1 MVCDARPSLAVARPG
16 FQGKETSM
24 RWSMSRRII
33 GVLVACSLPGGL
45 LAAQGNRE
53 PGDRAPSD
61 RVVQRGF
68 PDYEEVEFE
77 HSIITIPIIL
87 HGETEPAEVL
97 KFDAYMRLDRER
109 PVRNGLGYRQFE
121 FIIDAW
127 ELHGYSKV
135 LDAYITFKLSD
146 TVKPKSLGVALQ
158 KNRDYP
164 AMIVYNAIYD
174 IYLDDVK
181 VGENLAGVAFATGVM
196 EIPPRNITV
205 AFHKPFSFN
214 RHGSGKKPGS
224 TKTHPGGTCTTKP
237 CECEEDWCMGS
248 GSCEDMESISAEAFE
263 AGAAKAKSYRAKRQ
277 AQLKNDGAPSTP
289 KKNPN

>member
-1 MVCDARPSLAVARPG
+1 
-16 FQGKETSM
+16 
-24 RWSMSRRII
+24 MSRTAWRRIL
-33 GVLVACSLPGGL
+33 GALVVCALPGSL
-45 LAAQGNRE
+45 LTAQGDK
-53 PGDRAPSD
+53 P
-61 RVVQRGF
+61 QKHF
-68 PDYEEVEFE
+68 PDHEEVEFE

-97 KFDAYMRLDRER
+97 KLDAYMKLDREE

-146 TVKPKSLGVALQ
+146 TVKPKSLGVSLQ
-158 KNRDYP
+158 KDRDFP

-205 AFHKPFSFN
+205 AFHKPFAFDS
-214 RHGSGKKPGS
+214 RGSGRSGNGRPGGDRDRREKAAGFA
-224 TKTHPGGTCTTKP
+224 KTHCGEPECP
-237 CECEEDWCMGS
+237 CMEEWCMGK
-248 GSCEDMESISAEAFE
+248 GTCEDMETILPAAFE
-263 AGAAKAKSYRAKRQ
+263 AGAAKAKSYRTKGQ
-277 AQLKNDGAPSTP
+277 ARLEKGGATAPGALKAP
-289 KKNPN
+289 KKQN

>member
-1 MVCDARPSLAVARPG
+1 MSCG
-16 FQGKETSM
+16 I
-24 RWSMSRRII
+24 SRRII

-45 LAAQGNRE
+45 LMAQGN
-53 PGDRAPSD
+53 S
-61 RVVQRGF
+61 VQRGF
-68 PDYEEVEFE
+68 PDYAEVEFE

-87 HGETEPAEVL
+87 HGDTEPAEVL
-97 KFDAYMRLDRER
+97 KLDAYMRLNRER

-127 ELHGYSKV
+127 DLHGYSKV

-181 VGENLAGVAFATGVM
+181 VGENRAGVAFATGVM

-205 AFHKPFSFN
+205 AFHKPFAFERPN
-214 RHGSGKKPGS
+214 TGRGSGIRNIS
-224 TKTHPGGTCTTKP
+224 DKTHDDTCFVQP
-237 CECEEDWCMGS
+237 CPCNEDWCMGP
-248 GSCEDMESISAEAFE
+248 GSCEDMESITSQQFE
-263 AGAAKAKSYRAKRQ
+263 AGAAKAQSYRVKRQ
-277 AQLKNDGAPSTP
+277 SRLKNNGAASPGASPTP
-289 KKNPN
+289 KKKPD